1 VEVHIVSAPTA
12 IYGVRNGL
20 DVDNLE
26 ETTDAEIDAFL
37 NNVRRARGP
46 LDPGPQYEMRANA
59 MWLHTRPDFAKL
71 HMRVLD
77 AWHSQG
83 VDPIIAASSF
93 ANLHT
98 YINQGWLIGIENC
111 TRGLQR
117 RGVTRAQLLEGIM
130 HAQMSG
136 GMRGL
141 ECVYQALGI
150 ILGDYVER
158 PEPAEWPEGWAPDM
172 PAFYCGLDPTT
183 REFTS
188 QDKRNL
194 EDWYERTLGWIPPR
208 VAFLAKHDPR
218 TLKATRAR
226 WEGCFRGALPK
237 QMMPYFMLRH
247 NTVIG
252 NKSGLREAVLLA
264 KAWGMTHNYIVNTI
278 IQGAYYYTGMEQLD
292 LVEEAVGD
300 LL

>member
-1 VEVHIVSAPTA
+1 MATTVNEL
-12 IYGVRNGL
+12 YGIRYGL
-20 DVDNLE
+20 NVDNLE
-26 ETTDAEIDAFL
+26 ETSDEEIDAFL
-37 NNVRRARGP
+37 NHARRGRGP

-77 AWHSQG
+77 AWHTQG

-98 YINQGWLIGIENC
+98 YINQAWLPGIENC
-111 TRGLQR
+111 TRGLQM
-117 RGVTRAQLLEGIM
+117 RGVSRAQLLEGIM

-141 ECVYQALGI
+141 ECVYQAIGI
-150 ILGDYVER
+150 ILTDYVER
-158 PEPAEWPEGWAPDM
+158 AEPAVWPDGWAPDIE
-172 PAFYCGLDPTT
+172 PFYCGLDPTT
-183 REFTS
+183 RELTD
-188 QDKRNL
+188 QDRRNL
-194 EDWYERTLGWIPPR
+194 EDWYERTIGWIPPR
-208 VAFLAKHDPR
+208 VAFMARHDPR
-218 TLKATRAR
+218 SLKATRAR
-226 WEGCFRGALPK
+226 WEGCFKGALPK

-247 NTVIG
+247 NTVVG
-252 NKSGLREAVLLA
+252 NKDGLREAVLLA

-278 IQGAYYYTGMEQLD
+278 VQGAYYFTGMERMD
-292 LVEEAVGD
+292 LVAEAVGD

>member
-1 VEVHIVSAPTA
+1 MTTFTDL
-12 IYGVRNGL
+12 YGIRNGL
-20 DVDNLE
+20 NVDNLE
-26 ETTDAEIDAFL
+26 VTTDEEIDTFL
-37 NNVRRARGP
+37 NHARRARGP

-77 AWHSQG
+77 GWHSQD

-111 TRGLQR
+111 TRGLQM
-117 RGVTRAQLLEGIM
+117 RGVSRAQLLEGIM
-130 HAQMSG
+130 HAQLSA

-150 ILGDYVER
+150 ILGDYVDR
-158 PEPAEWPEGWAPDM
+158 PEPAIWPTGWTSDM
-172 PAFYCGLDPTT
+172 AAFYCGLDAST
-183 REFTS
+183 RELTGA
-188 QDKRNL
+188 DLRNL
-194 EDWYERTLGWIPPR
+194 QTWYEATIGWVPPR

-226 WEGCFRGALPK
+226 WENCFRGALPK

-252 NKSGLREAVLLA
+252 NKGGLREAVLLA

-278 IQGAYYYTGMEQLD
+278 VQGAYYFTGMERMD
-292 LVEEAVGD
+292 LVDEAVGD

>member
-1 VEVHIVSAPTA
+1 MTLTHEL
-12 IYGVRNGL
+12 YGIRNGL
-20 DVDNLE
+20 NVDNLDV
-26 ETTDAEIDAFL
+26 TTDDEIDAFL
-37 NNVRRARGP
+37 NHARRARGP

-83 VDPIIAASSF
+83 VDPIISASSF

-98 YINQGWLIGIENC
+98 YINQGWLVGIENC
-111 TRGLQR
+111 TRGLQM

-158 PEPAEWPEGWAPDM
+158 PEPAIWPEGWAPDM
-172 PAFYCGLDPTT
+172 ASFYCGLDTST
-183 REFTS
+183 RELTD
-188 QDKRNL
+188 QDYRNL
-194 EDWYERTLGWIPPR
+194 VDWYDRTIGWVPPR
-208 VAFLAKHDPR
+208 VEFMAHHDPR
-218 TLKATRAR
+218 SLKGTRAR

-237 QMMPYFMLRH
+237 QMMPYLMLRH

-252 NKSGLREAVLLA
+252 NKGGLREAVLLA

-278 IQGAYYYTGMEQLD
+278 VQGAYYFTGMERMD
-292 LVEEAVGD
+292 LVAEAVGD
-300 LL
+300 VL

>member
-1 VEVHIVSAPTA
+1 MTTTQQL
-12 IYGVRNGL
+12 YGIRNGL
-20 DVDNLE
+20 NVDDLE
-26 ETTDAEIDAFL
+26 VTTDEEIDTFL
-37 NNVRRARGP
+37 NHARRARGP

-77 AWHSQG
+77 GWHSQG
-83 VDPIIAASSF
+83 VDPIISASSF

-111 TRGLQR
+111 TRGLQM

-141 ECVYQALGI
+141 ECVYDALGI

-158 PEPAEWPEGWAPDM
+158 PEPAVWPEGWSPDM
-172 PAFYCGLDPTT
+172 APFYCGLDPSTKDLT
-183 REFTS
+183 E
-188 QDKRNL
+188 QDHRNL
-194 EDWYERTLGWIPPR
+194 VEWYERTIGWLPPR
-208 VAFLAKHDPR
+208 VEFMAKHDPR
-218 TLKATRAR
+218 SLKATRAR
-226 WEGCFRGALPK
+226 WEGCFQGALPK

-252 NKSGLREAVLLA
+252 NKGGLREAVLLA

-278 IQGAYYYTGMEQLD
+278 VQGAYYFTGMERMD
-292 LVEEAVGD
+292 LVAEAVGD